1 MNDLDTIAAIATPS
15 GDGGIGIIRV
25 SGPKAF
31 IITDQIFKSYDGLS
45 CSTRE
50 HGRFN
55 FGKIINSNRDTVD
68 HAIVLI
74 MRNPHSFTGDDTSEI
89 QLHGGIIILKEVL
102 SMILNL
108 GARLA
113 ENGEFSKRAFINGK
127 IDLTQAE
134 AICDLI
140 SAKSKR
146 AAQIAVN
153 QLEGDLSNEINYI
166 YNLFLEITANLET
179 TIDFIEDELPDDVF
193 TGIQKKFFEC
203 EDKLIN
209 LIKTWD
215 EGKILREG
223 LTISIIGKPNA
234 GKSTLF
240 NKLLGF
246 DRAIVSEIKGTT
258 RDTLEEGY
266 ILNGYPIKLVDTA
279 GLRDTECLIE
289 VEGIKRTEKMLEK
302 SDFVIYII
310 DASVDMDSSEIVRIN
325 NFPSD
330 KYLVLSNKIDKGKM
344 VNIKNSVDIS
354 LLDDKSNQVVKD
366 ELRKIIEKNLNLNFS
381 NALVSERHKNL
392 LEQTIIEVNQVKKLF
407 SQNIESQA
415 VIICNHLGIIL
426 NILGQI
432 TGKVYH
438 DELLENIFSRF
449 CIGK

>member
-1 MNDLDTIAAIATPS
+1 
-15 GDGGIGIIRV
+15 
-25 SGPKAF
+25 
-31 IITDQIFKSYDGLS
+31 
-45 CSTRE
+45 
-50 HGRFN
+50 
-55 FGKIINSNRDTVD
+55 
-68 HAIVLI
+68 
-74 MRNPHSFTGDDTSEI
+74 
-89 QLHGGIIILKEVL
+89 
-102 SMILNL
+102 
-108 GARLA
+108 
-113 ENGEFSKRAFINGK
+113 
-127 IDLTQAE
+127 
-134 AICDLI
+134 
-140 SAKSKR
+140 
-146 AAQIAVN
+146 
-153 QLEGDLSNEINYI
+153 
-166 YNLFLEITANLET
+166 
-179 TIDFIEDELPDDVF
+179 
-193 TGIQKKFFEC
+193 
-203 EDKLIN
+203 
-209 LIKTWD
+209 
-215 EGKILREG
+215 
-223 LTISIIGKPNA
+223 
-234 GKSTLF
+234 
-240 NKLLGF
+240 
-246 DRAIVSEIKGTT
+246 
-258 RDTLEEGY
+258 
-266 ILNGYPIKLVDTA
+266 
-279 GLRDTECLIE
+279 
-289 VEGIKRTEKMLEK
+289 MLEK

>member
-1 MNDLDTIAAIATPS
+1 
-15 GDGGIGIIRV
+15 
-25 SGPKAF
+25 
-31 IITDQIFKSYDGLS
+31 
-45 CSTRE
+45 
-50 HGRFN
+50 
-55 FGKIINSNRDTVD
+55 
-68 HAIVLI
+68 
-74 MRNPHSFTGDDTSEI
+74 
-89 QLHGGIIILKEVL
+89 
-102 SMILNL
+102 MILNL

-153 QLEGDLSNEINYI
+153 QLEGFLSNEINHI

-246 DRAIVSEIKGTT
+246 DRAIVSEIK
-258 RDTLEEGY
+258 RY
-266 ILNGYPIKLVDTA
+266 N
-279 GLRDTECLIE
+279 
-289 VEGIKRTEKMLEK
+289 
-302 SDFVIYII
+302 
-310 DASVDMDSSEIVRIN
+310 
-325 NFPSD
+325 
-330 KYLVLSNKIDKGKM
+330 
-344 VNIKNSVDIS
+344 
-354 LLDDKSNQVVKD
+354 
-366 ELRKIIEKNLNLNFS
+366 
-381 NALVSERHKNL
+381 
-392 LEQTIIEVNQVKKLF
+392 
-407 SQNIESQA
+407 
-415 VIICNHLGIIL
+415 
-426 NILGQI
+426 
-432 TGKVYH
+432 
-438 DELLENIFSRF
+438 
-449 CIGK
+449 